1 MRNVTFLGGGS
12 FGTALGI
19 LLANKGNKVSIYD
32 RDKHVVDDININK
45 KNDRYIKNLHIP
57 ENVTAYINLDD
68 AIRDADF
75 IVLSVP
81 SHVIRVVAKSLK
93 GKINDDAII
102 ISIAKGIE
110 EKSNLRLSQV
120 IEEELP
126 NNKAVILSGPSHAE
140 EVAFNIPTTVVVSSR
155 DMEAAKKVQDLF
167 IDRNFRVYTND
178 DLVGVEIGGAV
189 KNIIA
194 LAAGVCDGI
203 GYGDNSKAALMTRGM
218 AEIVRIGMKLGG
230 KAETFL
236 GLTGMGDLIVT
247 CTSLHSRNR
256 KAGFLIGEGKT
267 TDQAI
272 NEVGMVVEG
281 IKACKAFYELKE
293 DLNIEMPITDILYKI
308 LFQNKNPK
316 EAVVDLMERERKNEI
331 Y

>member
-1 MRNVTFLGGGS
+1 MSNVTFLGGGS

-32 RDKHVVDDININK
+32 RDKSVVDDININR
-45 KNDRYIKNLHIP
+45 KNDKYIKELKIP
-57 ENVTAYINLDD
+57 KSVTAYNNLDEALED
-68 AIRDADF
+68 AKYV
-75 IVLSVP
+75 VLAVP
-81 SHVIRVVAKSLK
+81 SHVIRTASKSLK
-93 GKINDDAII
+93 GKIDKDVIVV
-102 ISIAKGIE
+102 SIAKGIE
-110 EKSNLRLSQV
+110 EGTNLRLSEV

-126 NNKAVILSGPSHAE
+126 NNKVVILSGPSHAE
-140 EVAFNIPTTVVVSSR
+140 EVAFDIPTTVVVSSK
-155 DMEAAKKVQDLF
+155 DEKASNEVQDLF
-167 IDRNFRVYTND
+167 MTKEFRVYTND

-218 AEIVRIGMKLGG
+218 AEIVRIGIKLGG
-230 KAETFL
+230 KPETFL

-256 KAGFLIGEGKT
+256 RAGYLIGQGET
-267 TDQAI
+267 VDEAI
-272 NEVGMVVEG
+272 KDVGMVVEG
-281 IKACKAFYELKE
+281 IKACRAFYELKE
-293 DLNIEMPITDILYKI
+293 KLDIEMPITDVLYKV
-308 LFQNKNPK
+308 LFKNKNAK
-316 EAVVDLMERERKNEI
+316 DAVVELMEREKKNEI